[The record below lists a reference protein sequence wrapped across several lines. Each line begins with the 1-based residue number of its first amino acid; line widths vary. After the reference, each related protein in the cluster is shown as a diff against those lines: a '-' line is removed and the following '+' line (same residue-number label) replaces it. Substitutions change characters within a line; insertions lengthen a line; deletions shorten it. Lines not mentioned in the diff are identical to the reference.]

1 MCLIVFRVYK
11 EQSTEELFGFS
22 QSTILQMVLF
32 IAYAHIWKGVLMKQL
47 KFREL
52 KERSDL
58 LVIVAGVI
66 LSLLIELIRWRTG
79 LTLSY
84 NFVNM
89 SMNIV
94 GVFIGLG
101 AFRLVYW

>member
-1 MCLIVFRVYK
+1 MALIILRVYR
-11 EQSTEELFGFS
+11 EESTETFVGIS
-22 QSTILQMVLF
+22 QSTLFQLVLF
-32 IAYAHIWKGVLMKQL
+32 LGFAHIWKGVLMKQL